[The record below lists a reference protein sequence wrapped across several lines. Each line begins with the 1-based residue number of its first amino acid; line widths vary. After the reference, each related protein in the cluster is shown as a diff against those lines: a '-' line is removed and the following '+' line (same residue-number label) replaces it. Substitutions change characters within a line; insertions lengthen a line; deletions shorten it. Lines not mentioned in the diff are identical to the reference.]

1 MWSDQQEKEKEKEFR
16 TELIQKVDHTKE
28 AINRN
33 TNGGD
38 NIENIGITFNNK
50 MIEIYQIYARNNIS
64 YVQSTLKGVILPYLT
79 DLVLD
84 ATNKLQEYIDIYNV
98 DIDNISTKEEASR
111 IIAQAKTKLQEYKKL
126 TDKVFEFDINRDIVD
141 AVEKDI
147 ERWREIG
154 REGGYNVYSKNPTE
168 VIEHY
173 NQELESL
180 GMTTRIPM
188 SVVENKDEFHR

>member
-38 NIENIGITFNNK
+38 NIENIGIIFNNK

-111 IIAQAKTKLQEYKKL
+111 LLLRLKLN
-126 TDKVFEFDINRDIVD
+126 F
-141 AVEKDI
+141 
-147 ERWREIG
+147 
-154 REGGYNVYSKNPTE
+154 KN
-168 VIEHY
+168 IR
-173 NQELESL
+173 N
-180 GMTTRIPM
+180 
-188 SVVENKDEFHR
+188 